1 VKRTGHF
8 FLILLMSVFIS
19 WMIPYKIALASKNE
33 ACFFCHDKE
42 LPEMSLEER
51 GKMVEKSTPL
61 QSGIDTKEYL
71 KYTKPFADLSLSIAQ
86 ERYAG
91 SVHGDLECISCHED
105 IKVVPHRQHL
115 KKPTSCSNCHDE
127 KIGEAVKK
135 SVHGDPAGGKKTGC
149 IGCHDPHYGKP
160 GEIGGNRFKV
170 SDCLSCHESRGID
183 LLSIHGKLFP
193 QPRLH
198 LYLKGDFSEIG
209 CVFCHVPSERKN
221 SHQIVPARFA
231 VRDCVK
237 CHSAG
242 TILSEKA
249 AKPSG
254 RLVDRATST
263 RFTNEKLM
271 KEGQY
276 VIGANRVPALDTIAL
291 IIIVGTFGLPIV
303 HGGLRFITRKK
314 GEN

>member
-135 SVHGDPAGGKKTGC
+135 SVHGEFNKGKFPGC
-149 IGCHDPHYGKP
+149 IGCHDPHYGQKKEAWNIKFDVKGCLP
-160 GEIGGNRFKV
+160 CHEVCTPELMSKLFSQALLHLTQIKCDISKV
-170 SDCLSCHESRGID
+170 SCLI
-183 LLSIHGKLFP
+183 
-193 QPRLH
+193 
-198 LYLKGDFSEIG
+198 
-209 CVFCHVPSERKN
+209 CHVSGESKDPHKIEPVK
-221 SHQIVPARFA
+221 HAL
-231 VRDCVK
+231 RDCVA
-237 CHSAG
+237 CHSSNS
-242 TILSEKA
+242 ILLTEK
-249 AKPSG
+249 SG
-254 RLVDRATST
+254 SNKSLIERITSPD
-263 RFTNEKLM
+263 FTNEKLT

-276 VIGANRVPALDTIAL
+276 VIGANRVPALDSIAL

-314 GEN
+314 GKD